1 MPAYRLAIVFALAQL
16 GFALTSPSTV
26 LEYKE
31 WKFLQCQADST
42 SGRALHHL
50 VPVSSS
56 NVTVESCLD
65 ACAAGGFILGGVEF
79 GEECYCGNALLY
91 VYGTSEA
98 CDMPCSGNASE
109 FCGGPDALN
118 LYQFADTPFTTGPPS
133 PVFRYKNWGWW
144 ACINQVSIPHRPLV
158 SIPAEQMTVEKCLDG
173 CEAAGYNA
181 AALQDGQNC
190 HCNLVDASGDG
201 PDSWESVSNGECFE
215 PCLANAT
222 EICGGLLE
230 NESLGIQG
238 QLSGY
243 VSCDAFPN
251 TGNCRP
257 PGTE

>member
-1 MPAYRLAIVFALAQL
+1 MPLSRLAIVFALVQL
-16 GFALTSPSTV
+16 GLALTSPSTV
-26 LEYKE
+26 LEYKD
-31 WKFLQCQADST
+31 WKSIGCQGDST

-50 VPVSSS
+50 VASP
-56 NVTVESCLD
+56 NMTVESCLD
-65 ACAAGGFILGGVEF
+65 TCVAGGFILGGVEF

-91 VYGTSEA
+91 VYGTSGE
-98 CDMPCSGNASE
+98 CDMPCAGNASE

-133 PVFRYKNWGWW
+133 FVFSE
-144 ACINQVSIPHRPLV
+144 VLIPHGPRVP
-158 SIPAEQMTVEKCLDG
+158 IPAEQMTVEKCLDG

-181 AALQDGQNC
+181 AGLQDGQNC

-201 PDSWESVSNGECFE
+201 PNAWESTPNTECFE

-222 EICGGLLE
+222 EVCGGLVE

-243 VSCDAFPN
+243 VSCDSFPHAWGCF
-251 TGNCRP
+251 TQP
-257 PGTE
+257 